1 MIFSHRMNR
10 LHRCFLG
17 AALLTA
23 MLACAPAVAQTYS
36 RDLPPRVG
44 PDDGTTLTVA
54 GFLRGMD
61 VFGRLG
67 PELAEKDPDYVAA
80 IRGLAH
86 IGERYRIDLGEAK
99 AAGTT
104 LDSCPVMNV
113 KVTTGTLV
121 PFLLRLPPEQQTMPM
136 AQAFRLHMRELY
148 PCPPAR
154 SPRRQ

>member
-1 MIFSHRMNR
+1 MNR
-10 LHRCFLG
+10 CHGRVAG
-17 AALLTA
+17 AALLA
-23 MLACAPAVAQTYS
+23 ALIFSAPAVAQTYS
-36 RDLPPRVG
+36 RDLPPPVG

-54 GFLRGMD
+54 GFLHGMD
-61 VFGRLG
+61 VFSRLG

-86 IGERYRIDLGEAK
+86 IGESYRVDLGKAK

-148 PCPPAR
+148 PCPHKGRA
-154 SPRRQ
+154 Q